1 MFGGFNANRL
11 KVQLKL
17 AINRLKMLQ
26 SKKSNQNAGA
36 RKQIAQLLEKGKDE
50 SARIKVEHIIREDYM
65 IEAMELLELYC
76 DLLLA
81 RFGLI
86 EGMKYP
92 DEGIK
97 EALYTVIWV
106 APRLAADIA
115 EFSSI
120 RDLIISKYGKEFGMD
135 AMENKS
141 NQVSPRITAKF
152 NMHQPDPYLV
162 TQYLIEIAKSHN
174 VDWTPP
180 IEEPTMDAP
189 PPAVDMSAFHPGNF
203 GPGGPGGPG
212 NGGGSNGGGG
222 GGMAVSGKHIEA
234 GFAPM
239 QMPVSHVPP
248 SAAFG
253 RPPPPQQSQQPP
265 QGYAMPPQ
273 SNPYLPPQ
281 YGQPQEATY
290 ESPQVFKQSM
300 PPGGP
305 GVGAPP
311 PLPPRNESTYS
322 DAGAPPGIGGYA
334 APPVSYTGDV
344 LNLPSVPAGPPT
356 SAGGDDDDDPDFDDL
371 TRRFE
376 ALKKR

>member
-26 SKKSNQNAGA
+26 NKKANQNAGA

-97 EALYTVIWV
+97 EALYTLIWV
-106 APRLAADIA
+106 APRLQADVN
-115 EFSSI
+115 EMNTI
-120 RDLIISKYGKEFGMD
+120 RDLIIAKYGKEFGMD

-180 IEEPTMDAP
+180 IEETIDAP
-189 PPAVDMSAFHPGNF
+189 PPPVDLSAFPPGNY
-203 GPGGPGGPG
+203 GGA
-212 NGGGSNGGGG
+212 GGSGG
-222 GGMAVSGKHIEA
+222 GGMPMPMPAKSVEPA
-234 GFAPM
+234 FAPM
-239 QMPVSHVPP
+239 NMPMPHVPP
-248 SAAFG
+248 TAAFA
-253 RPPPPQQSQQPP
+253 RPPQAAQPP
-265 QGYAMPPQ
+265 
-273 SNPYLPPQ
+273 
-281 YGQPQEATY
+281 
-290 ESPQVFKQSM
+290 
-300 PPGGP
+300 
-305 GVGAPP
+305 
-311 PLPPRNESTYS
+311 
-322 DAGAPPGIGGYA
+322 
-334 APPVSYTGDV
+334 
-344 LNLPSVPAGPPT
+344 
-356 SAGGDDDDDPDFDDL
+356 
-371 TRRFE
+371 
-376 ALKKR
+376 